1 MFGDWKQKWMTDCD
15 SWMGRRLW
23 GTFNRTG
30 LFKGNIYTY
39 VLTNTKF
46 CAPYYGYERIK
57 DFGTLVKHG
66 VIKKEEYENF
76 YKDIVNLSQNGEY
89 FYAITMYIYV
99 GRKI

>member
-1 MFGDWKQKWMTDCD
+1 VFAHWDWDSQVTD
-15 SWMGRRLW
+15 GQNKKLE
-23 GTFNRTG
+23 
-30 LFKGNIYTY
+30 GNIYTY
-39 VLTNTKF
+39 VLANTKF

-57 DFGTLVKHG
+57 DFKALVKQG
-66 VIKKEEYENF
+66 MIRKEEYENF